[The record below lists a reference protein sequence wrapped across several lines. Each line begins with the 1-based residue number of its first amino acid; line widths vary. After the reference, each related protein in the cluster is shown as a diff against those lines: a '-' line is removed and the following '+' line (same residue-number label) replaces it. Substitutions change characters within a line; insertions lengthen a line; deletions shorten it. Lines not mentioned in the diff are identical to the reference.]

1 MIGQALDVLT
11 PVLLAGLGGL
21 FTELAGILNIGL
33 EGMILFGAFA
43 GIVALHLSE
52 SYLIA
57 LVAAGGAGLLLG
69 FVFTT
74 CAIRL
79 RANIFI
85 TGLGINLL
93 AAGVIPFASSA
104 FFQVKGVLR
113 FDNVAPLPRILP
125 GIFGGQTAL
134 LYLALLSVVLV
145 HIVLYYTAFGL
156 RLRTAGS
163 SPALLAE
170 RGLSADSY
178 KRFAIWVSGIAA
190 GIAGGALAL
199 RLGVYLPNI
208 SAGRGWIALVTIF
221 LGYRAPVGVL
231 LAALLISITE
241 GVANSAQAVVEIPNT
256 LLLALP
262 YLLTL
267 LAMIL
272 YSAMRRLRRLGDRGA
287 APPE

>member
-21 FTELAGILNIGL
+21 FTEIAGILNIGL

-43 GIVALHLSE
+43 SVVVLHLSE
-52 SYLIA
+52 SFFLA
-57 LVAAGGAGLLLG
+57 MAAAAVAGLLLG
-69 FVFTT
+69 VVFTT

-85 TGLGINLL
+85 TGLGVNLL

-104 FFQVKGVLR
+104 LFNVKGVLR
-113 FDNVAPLPRILP
+113 FDNVEPLPRVLP
-125 GIFGGQTAL
+125 ALFGGQTVLFYFGL
-134 LYLALLSVVLV
+134 LMVGVVHVVLY
-145 HIVLYYTAFGL
+145 HTPFGL
-156 RLRTAGS
+156 RLRTTGA
-163 SPALLAE
+163 SPQLLAE
-170 RGLSADSY
+170 RGVSANRY
-178 KRFAIWVSGIAA
+178 KRYAIWISGIAA
-190 GIAGGALAL
+190 GLAGGALAL

-221 LGYRAPVGVL
+221 LGYRAPLGVL
-231 LAALLISITE
+231 LAALLISLTE
-241 GVANSAQAVVEIPNT
+241 SLANSAQAVVDIPNT

-267 LAMIL
+267 FAMIL
-272 YSAMRRLRRLGDRGA
+272 YSAMRRLRR
-287 APPE
+287 